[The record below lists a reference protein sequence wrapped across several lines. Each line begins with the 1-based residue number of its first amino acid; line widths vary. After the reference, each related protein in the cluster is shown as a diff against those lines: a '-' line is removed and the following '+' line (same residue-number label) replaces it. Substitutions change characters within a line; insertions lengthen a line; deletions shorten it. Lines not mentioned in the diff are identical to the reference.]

1 MILHKAEDAWKVVN
15 QFGTSKLRELIQVD
29 TNSQENNLTKS
40 DDSASD
46 LSVVIEAT
54 NNINKTLDIYF
65 LSRKFNKTSYC
76 LSVEV
81 SSS

>member
-1 MILHKAEDAWKVVN
+1 MRLHKAEDAWKVVN

-54 NNINKTLDIYF
+54 NNINKTLDHI
-65 LSRKFNKTSYC
+65 L
-76 LSVEV
+76 LE
-81 SSS
+81 